1 MNENTPV
8 GSLNFIEQA
17 VNEDY
22 RTGRFTKKVHTRF
35 PPEPNGYIHI
45 GSAKAIMIS
54 YSIAKKYGGEFNLRF
69 DDTNPDKENVEF
81 VESIKED
88 ILWLGAKWDHLFYAS
103 DYFQKTYE
111 LTLDL
116 IRNGDAFVCD
126 LTPEQIRE
134 TRGTLTS
141 PGTES
146 PWRGRSPEENLDLF
160 IRMKNG
166 EFPEGSHVLRAKIDM
181 ASPNMNMRDPVIYR
195 IKFAHHHRQG
205 DKWCIYPMY
214 DYAHPIQDAIEGI
227 THSLCSIEFED
238 HRPLYEWSLLKTGFT
253 DQPPRQIEFSRYN
266 VTHTVMSKRYLRG
279 LVEIGIV
286 DGWDDPRMPTLS
298 GLRRR
303 GVTPE
308 ALREFCEKTGVA
320 KTPAFIEVDF
330 LDWCARGDLKLKCRR
345 VMAVTDPVELVIE
358 NYPAG
363 QKEEF
368 EIPNNPENPELGTRR
383 VSFSGRLYIE
393 REDFEAVP
401 PPKFHRLFPGN
412 EVRLMG
418 AYIIKCTGFETGAGG
433 EVTRVICS
441 YDPSSKNGL
450 PGAERKVKG
459 TIHWVDASDAFPIKC
474 RLLDRLLKTEYNTDP
489 EKAEVNEE
497 SSVIRD
503 GFAEAGLRGAA
514 PGDTFQFVRQGYFC
528 KDSKFPDEPLFIRT
542 VPLKSSYK
550 PSAGRQ

>member
-279 LVEIGIV
+279 LVESGIV

-330 LDWCARGDLKLKCRR
+330 LDWCARGDLKLK
-345 VMAVTDPVELVIE
+345 
-358 NYPAG
+358 
-363 QKEEF
+363 
-368 EIPNNPENPELGTRR
+368 
-383 VSFSGRLYIE
+383 
-393 REDFEAVP
+393 
-401 PPKFHRLFPGN
+401 
-412 EVRLMG
+412 
-418 AYIIKCTGFETGAGG
+418 
-433 EVTRVICS
+433 
-441 YDPSSKNGL
+441 
-450 PGAERKVKG
+450 
-459 TIHWVDASDAFPIKC
+459 
-474 RLLDRLLKTEYNTDP
+474 
-489 EKAEVNEE
+489 
-497 SSVIRD
+497 
-503 GFAEAGLRGAA
+503 
-514 PGDTFQFVRQGYFC
+514 
-528 KDSKFPDEPLFIRT
+528 
-542 VPLKSSYK
+542 
-550 PSAGRQ
+550 